1 MEKLNCDANVTK
13 TLADNTGILGLGWF
27 YRAVLNGGKRTQT
40 LHNPVMDLSLDS
52 SCSQEGGITLSWV
65 DLFGQGQSYR
75 GMQLRA
81 INYQ

>member
-1 MEKLNCDANVTK
+1 MQMSQRLQQTTQEPRLWDDSTGSPGNVEAETQPLRLGKLDA
-13 TLADNTGILGLGWF
+13 
-27 YRAVLNGGKRTQT
+27 
-40 LHNPVMDLSLDS
+40 

-65 DLFGQGQSYR
+65 DLFGHRQSYG